1 MEWQDTG
8 TIISVRK
15 HGETSTIVD
24 VLTERHGRHAGLVRG
39 GAGRKLAPT
48 LQPGTQVDVEW
59 RARLEEH
66 LGAYGIE
73 PVQSRA
79 AILSNRLALSA
90 MGSVCALVNFA
101 FPERMSMPR
110 LYGATVHL
118 FDQMAAGGAWLSDY
132 ALWEYAVLEELGY
145 GLDLDNCAAT
155 GVQQDLIYVSPKSGR
170 AVSRAAGADWADRML
185 PLPRFLRA
193 QTATKE
199 VVEVLDALKTT
210 GYFLQTRLAPA
221 LGNRPLPDA
230 RARFVS
236 VLQKIAD
243 KSQDV
248 THAS

>member
-1 MEWQDTG
+1 MEWQGTG
-8 TIISVRK
+8 VIISVRK

-24 VLTERHGRHAGLVRG
+24 VLTESHGRHAGLVRG

-59 RARLEEH
+59 RARLEDH
-66 LGAYGIE
+66 LGNYNIE
-73 PVQSRA
+73 PTQSRA
-79 AILSNRLALSA
+79 TILSDRLALPA

-101 FPERMSMPR
+101 FPERMALPC
-110 LYGATVHL
+110 LYIATVNL
-118 FDQMAAGGAWLSDY
+118 FDRMAAGGAWLSDY
-132 ALWEYAVLEELGY
+132 ALWEYALLEELGY
-145 GLDLDNCAAT
+145 GLDLDSCAAT

-199 VVEVLDALKTT
+199 ATEVLNALRTT
-210 GYFLQTRLAPA
+210 GYFLERRLAPA

-230 RARFVS
+230 RVRFLA
-236 VLQKIAD
+236 VLTKA
-243 KSQDV
+243 V
-248 THAS
+248 TKGI

>member
-1 MEWQDTG
+1 MEWQDTV

-15 HGETSTIVD
+15 HGENSTIVD
-24 VLTERHGRHAGLVRG
+24 VLTQSHGRHAGLVRG
-39 GAGRKLAPT
+39 GAGRKLAPI

-66 LGAYGIE
+66 LGTYNIE
-73 PVQSRA
+73 PIQSRA
-79 AILSNRLALSA
+79 TILSNRLALSA

-101 FPERMSMPR
+101 FPERMSLPR
-110 LYGATVHL
+110 LYAVTINL
-118 FDQMAAGGAWLSDY
+118 FDQMAASGAWLPDY

-145 GLDLDNCAAT
+145 GLDLESCAAT

-170 AVSRAAGADWADRML
+170 AVSRQAGADWADRML

-199 VVEVLDALKTT
+199 AGEVLDALKTT
-210 GYFLQTRLAPA
+210 GYFLERRLAPA

-230 RARFVS
+230 RARFLA
-236 VLQKIAD
+236 VLQK
-243 KSQDV
+243 
-248 THAS
+248 TASTTKK

>member
-15 HGETSTIVD
+15 HGESATIVD
-24 VLTERHGRHAGLVRG
+24 VLTQKHGRHAGLVRG
-39 GAGRKLAPT
+39 GAGRKLAPI

-66 LGAYGIE
+66 LGSYTIE
-73 PVQSRA
+73 PVQSRTT
-79 AILSNRLALSA
+79 ILSDRLALPA
-90 MGSVCALVNFA
+90 MGSVCSMINFA
-101 FPERMSMPR
+101 FPERMCFAH
-110 LYGATVHL
+110 LYTATIGL
-118 FDQMAAGGAWLSDY
+118 FDQMAEGNAWLSDY

-145 GLDLDNCAAT
+145 GLDLESCAAT

-170 AVSRAAGADWADRML
+170 AVSRKAGANWADRML

-199 VVEVLDALKTT
+199 AAEVLDALKTT
-210 GYFLQTRLAPA
+210 GYFLEQRLAPA

-230 RARFVS
+230 RARFLT
-236 VLQKIAD
+236 VLTKTVM
-243 KSQDV
+243 KGK
-248 THAS
+248 

>member
-8 TIISVRK
+8 IIISVRK

-24 VLTERHGRHAGLVRG
+24 VLTENHGRHAGLVRG
-39 GAGRKLAPT
+39 GAGRKLAPI

-59 RARLEEH
+59 RARLEDH
-66 LGAYGIE
+66 LGNYNIE
-73 PVQSRA
+73 PTQSRA
-79 AILSNRLALSA
+79 TILSDRLALPG

-101 FPERMSMPR
+101 FPERMALPR
-110 LYGATVHL
+110 LYIATVGL

-132 ALWEYAVLEELGY
+132 ALWEYALLEELGY
-145 GLDLDNCAAT
+145 GLDLDSCAAT

-170 AVSRAAGADWADRML
+170 AVSRTAGADWADRML

-199 VVEVLDALKTT
+199 ASEVLDALRTT
-210 GYFLQTRLAPA
+210 GYFLERRLAPA

-230 RARFVS
+230 RVRFLD
-236 VLQKIAD
+236 VLTKAVI
-243 KSQDV
+243 KEL
-248 THAS
+248 

>member
-15 HGETSTIVD
+15 HGESSTIVD
-24 VLTERHGRHAGLVRG
+24 VLTATHGRHAGLVRG
-39 GAGRKLAPT
+39 GAGRKLAPI

-66 LGAYGIE
+66 LGNYTIE
-73 PVQSRA
+73 PIQSRA
-79 AILSNRLALSA
+79 AILSNRLALPA
-90 MGSVCALVNFA
+90 MGSVCALVNFG
-101 FPERMSMPR
+101 FPERMSFPR
-110 LYGATVHL
+110 LYSATIAL

-145 GLDLDNCAAT
+145 GLDLESCAAT

-170 AVSRAAGADWADRML
+170 AVCRSAGAKWADRML
-185 PLPRFLRA
+185 PLPRFLRV

-199 VVEVLDALKTT
+199 AAEVLDALKTT
-210 GYFLQTRLAPA
+210 GYFLEQRLAPA

-230 RARFVS
+230 RARFLT
-236 VLQKIAD
+236 VLQKTA
-243 KSQDV
+243 
-248 THAS
+248 HRA

>member
-24 VLTERHGRHAGLVRG
+24 VLTETHGRHAGIVRG
-39 GAGRKLAPT
+39 GASRKLAPI

-66 LGAYGIE
+66 LGSYTLE

-79 AILSNRLALSA
+79 MILSDRLALSA
-90 MGSVCALVNFA
+90 MGSVCALINFA
-101 FPERMSMPR
+101 FPERMSLPK
-110 LYGATVHL
+110 LYQSSINL
-118 FDQMAAGGAWLSDY
+118 FDQMSAGGAWLSDY
-132 ALWEYAVLEELGY
+132 ALWELSVLEELGY
-145 GLDLDNCAAT
+145 GLDLDSCAAT

-170 AVSRAAGADWADRML
+170 AVSATAGADWADRML

-193 QTATKE
+193 ETATKE
-199 VVEVLDALKTT
+199 ASDVLDALRTT
-210 GYFLQTRLAPA
+210 GYFLENRLAPA

-230 RARFVS
+230 RHRFLQ
-236 VLQKIAD
+236 VLTKTVQKG
-243 KSQDV
+243 K
-248 THAS
+248 

>member
-15 HGETSTIVD
+15 HGESSTIVD
-24 VLTERHGRHAGLVRG
+24 VLTETHGRHAGLVRG
-39 GAGRKLAPT
+39 GAGRKLAPV

-66 LGAYGIE
+66 LGNYNIE

-79 AILSNRLALSA
+79 TILSNRLALSA
-90 MGSVCALVNFA
+90 MGSICALINFA
-101 FPERMSMPR
+101 FPERLSYPR
-110 LYGATVHL
+110 LYAATTNL

-145 GLDLDNCAAT
+145 GMDLDSCAAT
-155 GVQQDLIYVSPKSGR
+155 GVMQDLIYVSPKSGR
-170 AVSRAAGADWADRML
+170 AVSAAAGADWADRML

-199 VVEVLDALKTT
+199 AAEVLDALKTT
-210 GYFLQTRLAPA
+210 GYFLERRLAPA
-221 LGNRPLPDA
+221 LGNRPLPGA
-230 RARFVS
+230 RARFLT
-236 VLQKIAD
+236 VLTKT
-243 KSQDV
+243 V
-248 THAS
+248 TKGK

>member
-15 HGETSTIVD
+15 HGENSTIVD
-24 VLTERHGRHAGLVRG
+24 VFTQTHGRHAGLVRG
-39 GAGRKLAPT
+39 GAGRKLAPI

-59 RARLEEH
+59 RARLEDH
-66 LGAYGIE
+66 LGTYNIE
-73 PVQSRA
+73 PIQSRA
-79 AILSNRLALSA
+79 TILSNRLALSA

-101 FPERMSMPR
+101 FPERMSLPR
-110 LYGATVHL
+110 LYGVTINL
-118 FDQMAAGGAWLSDY
+118 FDQMASGGAWLSDY

-145 GLDLDNCAAT
+145 GLDLESCAAT

-170 AVSRAAGADWADRML
+170 AVSRQAGADWADRML

-199 VVEVLDALKTT
+199 AAEVLDALKTT
-210 GYFLQTRLAPA
+210 GYFLERRLAPA

-230 RARFVS
+230 RARFLA
-236 VLQKIAD
+236 VLHKTSN
-243 KSQDV
+243 K
-248 THAS
+248 